1 MRLTLLMKGNALSS
15 LWNAEKI
22 VSIDGDYEETN
33 TGLNRSSLL
42 KYSNFIIG
50 NSFLYGERNLLSLTA
65 DYVIDGNKIIR
76 SENLFEN
83 FPSIKFKGKTVTVG
97 FCPEIGEIACI
108 STLHQHNSLQ
118 AIYPLPFRDSSI
130 DEILFYEV
138 LDYDIMREAN
148 RILKIGGRVYL
159 IIRDQVFG
167 GIDPRDS
174 LKFLLKFYIESA
186 QIKDNF
192 WIIKAKKI
200 RN

>member
-1 MRLTLLMKGNALSS
+1 MKGNNALSS

-42 KYSNFIIG
+42 EYSDFIIG
-50 NSFLYGERNLLSLTA
+50 KSLLYGEKNLLSLTA
-65 DYVIDGNKIIR
+65 DYVIDRDKIIR
-76 SENLFEN
+76 SENLFGN
-83 FPSIKFKGKTVTVG
+83 FPAIKFKNKAITIG

-108 STLHQHNSLQ
+108 STLHQTNSLQ

-130 DEILFYEV
+130 DEVVFYEV

-167 GIDPRDS
+167 GVNPRDS
-174 LKFLLKFYIESA
+174 LKFFLNFYIESA
-186 QIKDNF
+186 QIKDSF
-192 WIIKAKKI
+192 WIVKGKKI
-200 RN
+200 RK